1 MRSTLVCIVAA
12 LCLAGGFARLA
23 NADDAASTSVT
34 LIGVADATAIL
45 VIDGGKPRMLRVGE
59 SKSGVQLISVRDD
72 VAIVEVDG
80 ERRELALGGQLYNA
94 PKSGAGSIIT
104 LAPNSNGHY
113 ITLGSINGS
122 SVRFLVDTGASMVTM
137 DAAHARSAGINYL
150 EGRKGLAS
158 TANGTA
164 EVYLV
169 RIKSVQVGDILMTDI
184 EGIVHANTELPV
196 VLLGMSFLNRLD
208 MRRENNIL
216 TLQQRY

>member
-1 MRSTLVCIVAA
+1 M
-12 LCLAGGFARLA
+12 CLAGGCAKPVIAEEA
-23 NADDAASTSVT
+23 NSTSVT

-45 VIDGGKPRMLRVGE
+45 VINGGKPRMLRVGATRA
-59 SKSGVQLISVRDD
+59 GVRLISVRDE

-80 ERRELALGGQLYNA
+80 ERRELTLGGQLYSP

-104 LAPNSNGHY
+104 LAPNSSGHY
-113 ITLGSINGS
+113 ITRGSINGA

-137 DAAHARSAGINYL
+137 DASHARAAGIDYL
-150 EGRKGLAS
+150 QGRKGLAA

-169 RIKSVQVGDILMTDI
+169 KIDSVQVGDILLTDI
-184 EGIVHANTELPV
+184 EGIVHANNDLGV

-208 MRRENNIL
+208 MRRENSLL